1 VYDYVAGKADWIAAG
16 RATDGPDASTR
27 RAGGV
32 ADSGVMTCRLEDQ
45 AGEVARRLRAA
56 GTDTA
61 VVVDADNT
69 VLGRLRLGRF
79 TEDRTAVGDAMEEGP
94 ATVRASEPLDEL
106 LTRMRAHRAAQVLVT
121 TPEGQLLGIVRGVDD
136 GA

>member
-1 VYDYVAGKADWIAAG
+1 MYDYVAGKADWIAAG
-16 RATDGPDASTR
+16 RATDGPDASTP

-32 ADSGVMTCRLEDQ
+32 ADSDVMTCRLDDQ

-79 TEDRTAVGDAMEEGP
+79 TEDGAAVGVAMEEGP

-106 LTRMRAHRAAQVLVT
+106 LSRMRARSVAQVVVT
-121 TPEGQLLGIVRGVDD
+121 TPEGQLLGIVRVIDD
-136 GA
+136 DA